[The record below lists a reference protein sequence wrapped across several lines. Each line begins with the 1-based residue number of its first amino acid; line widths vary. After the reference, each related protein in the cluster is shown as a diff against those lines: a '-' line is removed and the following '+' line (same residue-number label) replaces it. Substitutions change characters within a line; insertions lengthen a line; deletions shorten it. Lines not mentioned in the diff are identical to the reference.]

1 MSHRTDPTKPLDQH
15 DDISTGNVGSDGHRS
30 SCASSTLMTLGTAL
44 STAATWSSTAAA
56 AAAPSA
62 GDVID
67 NFGAIVDDDGVHCR
81 HGALTN
87 SFGWFVQGI
96 LAVLAFACLILK
108 RFCEPRRHRRP
119 WIIWFYDTSKQGVGA
134 LVIHFANVF
143 LAEFFQGDP
152 CTWYIVSF
160 LLDSSVGLAFIF
172 AGIRLTQHVS
182 RRRGWNLL
190 VFGEYGKPPDKRAW
204 LAQGALYVLLMLCEK
219 ALSTLVVQL
228 PFWDQVRLFIMSPIH
243 NPKVEVALVVLVI
256 PFFVNVLIFWVT
268 DNFLMQHHPRL
279 NGRNGSMNKKNLPK
293 SSALRRSWVHPADE
307 EPALWPECEGL
318 LSGEERPGALS

>member
-1 MSHRTDPTKPLDQH
+1 
-15 DDISTGNVGSDGHRS
+15 
-30 SCASSTLMTLGTAL
+30 MTVGTAL
-44 STAATWSSTAAA
+44 SSAETWSSTAAA

-134 LVIHFANVF
+134 LVIHFANIF

-190 VFGEYGKPPDKRAW
+190 VFGEYGKPPDQRAW
-204 LAQGALYVLLMLCEK
+204 LAQGVLYVLLMLCEK

-228 PFWDQVRLFIMSPIH
+228 RFWDQVRLFIMSPIH

-279 NGRNGSMNKKNLPK
+279 NGRNGSVNKKNSPK

-307 EPALWPECEGL
+307 EPASWPECEGL
-318 LSGEERPGALS
+318 LSGEECPGALS

>member
-1 MSHRTDPTKPLDQH
+1 
-15 DDISTGNVGSDGHRS
+15 
-30 SCASSTLMTLGTAL
+30 MTLGTAL
-44 STAATWSSTAAA
+44 TTAGTWSSTAAA
-56 AAAPSA
+56 AAAPGA

-279 NGRNGSMNKKNLPK
+279 NGRNGSVNKKNPPK

-307 EPALWPECEGL
+307 EPASWPECEGL

>member
-1 MSHRTDPTKPLDQH
+1 R
-15 DDISTGNVGSDGHRS
+15 
-30 SCASSTLMTLGTAL
+30 
-44 STAATWSSTAAA
+44 
-56 AAAPSA
+56 
-62 GDVID
+62 
-67 NFGAIVDDDGVHCR
+67 
-81 HGALTN
+81 
-87 SFGWFVQGI
+87 
-96 LAVLAFACLILK
+96 
-108 RFCEPRRHRRP
+108 
-119 WIIWFYDTSKQGVGA
+119 
-134 LVIHFANVF
+134 
-143 LAEFFQGDP
+143 
-152 CTWYIVSF
+152 YIVSF

-279 NGRNGSMNKKNLPK
+279 NGRNGSVNKKNPPK

-307 EPALWPECEGL
+307 EPASWPECEGL